1 MFSKFKMVGLMIAF
15 SLFGCQQNMP
25 TQKADNALVVKSPP
39 TTQDKISISRLA
51 ISHSAKK
58 ELAKEVLPKNKDS
71 NTITVA
77 TCPVAAL
84 HGKLSVKGKCLV
96 VGAGGNTDIQP
107 IFSEDSASWNEATK
121 TLTYLGKDY
130 KEGDEIHLGGGGL
143 PNDAEF
149 KKSPNVSIPDCPNTT
164 LFSVCP

>member
-1 MFSKFKMVGLMIAF
+1 MFSKLKMVGLTMVF
-15 SLFGCQQNMP
+15 GLFGCQQNTS
-25 TQKADNALVVKSPP
+25 TQRADNALVVKSQATP
-39 TTQDKISISRLA
+39 QDKISISRLA

-58 ELAKEVLPKNKDS
+58 EPAKEVLPNNKDS

-84 HGKLSVKGKCLV
+84 HGKLRVKGKCLV
-96 VGAGGNTDIQP
+96 VGTGGNTDIQP

-143 PNDAEF
+143 LNEAEF
-149 KKSPNVSIPDCPNTT
+149 KNSPNVSIPDCPNTN
-164 LFSVCP
+164 LFAVCP